1 VFLGK
6 RGGESPFGHAFGGSA
21 DYAGLAIP
29 DGQPPAHQLLR
40 LNTADPAVGVSLP
53 GAEWLPFLCA
63 IRYGACDQGYQVVS
77 DAEAFAL
84 GMMLSNRPAMVSAQ
98 PAGGH
103 GKCVGVATRDNV
115 VYRAFENGTVETFN
129 VGAPNDKWTQVGK

>member
-1 VFLGK
+1 
-6 RGGESPFGHAFGGSA
+6 
-21 DYAGLAIP
+21 
-29 DGQPPAHQLLR
+29 
-40 LNTADPAVGVSLP
+40 VGVSLP

-98 PAGGH
+98 PPDGR
-103 GKCVGVATRDNV
+103 GKCVGISV
-115 VYRAFENGTVETFN
+115 VQKPNSPGGHCIFRAFEDGKLEMLDMENSASYGPWKK
-129 VGAPNDKWTQVGK
+129 VGQ